1 MGEYTEEQLDKLA
14 DVTEAVLVG
23 AVLSD
28 ISGPIAT
35 VKEFMAG
42 SNVISEARQHY
53 PNNKLIQRVPEQ
65 IAEINI
71 DQGNEEELAQFRSQI
86 ARTIDEGLA
95 LIWDDAEGREYAAFL
110 VAVAEGVIES
120 AGLGLFGGGE
130 KVSRGEAQFLQVLKE
145 RLGMA

>member
-35 VKEFMAG
+35 VREFMAG
-42 SNVISEARQHY
+42 TTVISEARQRY
-53 PNNKLIQRVPEQ
+53 PHNRLIQHVPEQ
-65 IAEINI
+65 IADINI
-71 DQGNEEELAQFRSQI
+71 DQGNQEELTQFRTQI
-86 ARTIDEGLA
+86 AQTIDEGLA
-95 LIWDDAEGREYAAFL
+95 LVWDDEEGREYAAFL

-130 KVSRGEAQFLQVLKE
+130 KVSPGEAQFLQALKE